1 MVTFEQLR
9 VLRAIV
15 QTGTFRAA
23 AEQLHKSQPAVS
35 ATMGKLESTVGFSL
49 LSREGYRP
57 ELTDAGRLFYEQA
70 LVSLREMNRLDS
82 LAHCLSGEMEI
93 EVRLAVNQ
101 VCRLQAV
108 LNTLKTIDARF
119 ASTQLIMT
127 TESVGGA
134 MDRLKRGETDIAI
147 TTESGIDVEGME
159 ARPFGVVRIV
169 PVARPDYGPAAR
181 GGHNT
186 ARDVRGD
193 VQVLVADSS
202 VAGEKQ
208 SLDVIPEARH
218 WTVTDVAAKKEII
231 LAGMGWGGLPEHCV
245 AEELASGE
253 LVQVRVAGFD
263 TRRSALFVMR
273 RTDLPIGMVADT
285 LWNALCDIAVK
296 AS

>member
-1 MVTFEQLR
+1 MTYEQLR

-23 AEQLHKSQPAVS
+23 AEQMHKSQPAIS
-35 ATMGKLESTVGFSL
+35 AMMGKLESSLGFSL

-57 ELTDAGRLFYEQA
+57 ELTEAGRLFYEQA
-70 LVSLREMNRLDS
+70 LVSLGEMNRLDT
-82 LAHCLSGEMEI
+82 LARSLSGDEEI

-101 VCRLQAV
+101 VCPLPVV
-108 LNTLKTIDARF
+108 LDTLKKIDARF
-119 ASTQLIMT
+119 PLTQFIMT

-134 MDRLKRGETDIAI
+134 INRLKQGETDIAI
-147 TTESGIDVEGME
+147 TTESGIDVELME
-159 ARPFGVVRIV
+159 ARPFDVVRVV

-181 GGHNT
+181 GGKNT
-186 ARDVRGD
+186 ASDLRDD

-202 VAGEKQ
+202 VTGEKQ
-208 SLDVIPEARH
+208 SLDVIPQARH

-245 AEELASGE
+245 ADELASGE

-263 TRRSALFVMR
+263 TRRSALFIVR
-273 RTDLPIGMVADT
+273 RTDSPIGMVADT
-285 LWNALCDIAVK
+285 LWNALGDIAVK
-296 AS
+296 SL